1 MDLDGIE
8 EARTAIDTELKTS
21 FETVHASFLHKLSE
35 SRTRDMAFFESMHV
49 TANFLSAPLGEE
61 QIETTFH
68 RDGKRVTEIV
78 DIGKRIEQ
86 FKKSVEKDEMK
97 LKGYW
102 KQWED
107 LQGEFLELGVEIF
120 GAEAFGE
127 KEEGGGK
134 GFRME
139 MELLDLEHNAK
150 VQELTEEVEGIPE
163 KMLEKMKESEKVQ
176 ICDECSGGVLMWSYR
191 NWMLVRSNN
200 KHNFSKH

>member
-8 EARTAIDTELKTS
+8 EARKAIDTKLEDS

-49 TANFLSAPLGEE
+49 TANLLSAPLGEE

-86 FKKSVEKDEMK
+86 FKKSVEKDETK

-107 LQGEFLELGVEIF
+107 LQGEFLELGMEVF

-127 KEEGGGK
+127 REKEGGK
-134 GFRME
+134 GYRKEME
-139 MELLDLEHNAK
+139 MLDLEHNAK
-150 VQELTEEVEGIPE
+150 VQELKGEVKGIAE
-163 KMLEKMKESEKVQ
+163 KMLEKMKESEKVR
-176 ICDECSGGVLMWSYR
+176 ICVKCFGGALMWPYR
-191 NWMLVRSNN
+191 NWMPARSNN
-200 KHNFSKH
+200 RHNFFKH